1 MSNDRPKRG
10 QATDDPAVRRELRDG
25 LSDGLLPLQTL
36 DVAGAADVDELLRG
50 MSLTAFGG
58 RRMGEAADVLY
69 EMITDPECSVVLTLS
84 GAMTVAKMGLLITEM
99 IERGWVQA
107 VVSTGALMT
116 HGLVELAGLGHFKA
130 APGVSDDELFRKG
143 YLRVYDTYELEA
155 NLNDLERILHHEVF
169 PRLVPGERF
178 GSRHLCRLIGEAL
191 AKPGVRGIMASAWR
205 AGVPIYIP
213 AFTDSELGLDVAT
226 WYLGRKLEAEGRDT
240 VKSALLELRSDFD
253 PFLDLGHFA
262 RIVTDSPH
270 MGIFTIG
277 GGVPRNWAQQAP
289 PFIDIMNT
297 ALNKNAPFNRYRY
310 GVRICPEPV
319 HWGGLSG
326 CTYTEGVSWGKFI
339 PESEGGRYAE
349 VHTDATIAWPLVVK
363 AVMQRLDKT
372 GAEVRAPSLDLPG
385 CQPAP

>member
-155 NLNDLERILHHEVF
+155 NLNDLERILHREVF

-178 GSRHLCRLIGEAL
+178 GSRQLCRLIGEAL

-213 AFTDSELGLDVAT
+213 AFTDSELGLDVAA
-226 WYLGRKLEAEGRDT
+226 WYLGHKLKAEGRST
-240 VKSALLELRSDFD
+240 VNSALLELCSDFD
-253 PFLDLGHFA
+253 PFMDLGHFA
-262 RIVTDSPH
+262 RIVTDSPR

-297 ALNKNAPFNRYRY
+297 ALNTKAPFNRYRY

-385 CQPAP
+385 CQPAS

>member
-1 MSNDRPKRG
+1 MSDDRPQRG
-10 QATDDPAVRRELRDG
+10 QASDNPELRRELRDG
-25 LSDGLLPLQTL
+25 VSDGLIPLETL
-36 DVAGAADVDELLRG
+36 DVAGAKDVDELVAA
-50 MSLTAFGG
+50 MSMTAFGG
-58 RRMGEAADVLY
+58 RRMGEAAEVLY

-116 HGLVELAGLGHFKA
+116 HGLVEIAGMGHFKA
-130 APGVSDDELFRKG
+130 SAAKDDELFHKG

-155 NLNDLERILHHEVF
+155 NLNQLERLLHGQVF
-169 PRLVPGERF
+169 PTMEPGKRF
-178 GSRHLCRLIGEAL
+178 GSRELCAMIGKAL

-205 AGVPIYIP
+205 SGVPVYIP

-226 WYLGRKLEAEGRDT
+226 WFLGQQLKAKNLETAKTEMANLHT
-240 VKSALLELRSDFD
+240 DFD
-253 PFLDLGHFA
+253 PFRDVGHFA
-262 RIVTDSPH
+262 RIVTDSPR

-297 ALNKNAPFNRYRY
+297 ALDKKAPFNRYRY

-326 CTYTEGVSWGKFI
+326 CTYSEGVSWGKFI
-339 PESEGGRYAE
+339 PEAEGGRYAE
-349 VHTDATIAWPLVVK
+349 VASDATIAWPLVVK
-363 AVMQRLDKT
+363 AVMQRLEKT
-372 GAEVRAPSLDLPG
+372 GAEVRSPDLDLDG
-385 CQPAP
+385 CKPNP

>member
-1 MSNDRPKRG
+1 MSSDRPKRG
-10 QATDDPAVRRELRDG
+10 QATDDPTLQRDLHDG

-36 DVAGAADVDELLRG
+36 DVAGAADVDELLAG

-69 EMITDPECSVVLTLS
+69 EMITDPDCSVVLTLS

-116 HGLVELAGLGHFKA
+116 HGLVELAGMGHFKA
-130 APGVSDDELFRKG
+130 APGVPDAELFKKG

-155 NLNDLERILHHEVF
+155 NLNDLERILHLDIF
-169 PRLVPGERF
+169 PKLVPGERF
-178 GSRHLCRLIGEAL
+178 GSRHLCGMIGESL
-191 AKPGVRGIMASAWR
+191 AKPGVRGIMAGAFR

-213 AFTDSELGLDVAT
+213 AFTDSELGLDLAIFF
-226 WYLGRKLEAEGRDT
+226 LARQLEATNRHT
-240 VKSALLELRSDFD
+240 AKTTLAELTSDFD

-262 RIVTDSPH
+262 RVVTDSPH

-297 ALNKNAPFNRYRY
+297 SLGKQAPFNRYRY

-339 PESEGGRYAE
+339 PESEGGRFAE

-363 AVMQRLDKT
+363 AVMQRLEKT
-372 GAEVRAPSLDLPG
+372 GADVRSPALDLPG
-385 CQPAP
+385 CQPSS